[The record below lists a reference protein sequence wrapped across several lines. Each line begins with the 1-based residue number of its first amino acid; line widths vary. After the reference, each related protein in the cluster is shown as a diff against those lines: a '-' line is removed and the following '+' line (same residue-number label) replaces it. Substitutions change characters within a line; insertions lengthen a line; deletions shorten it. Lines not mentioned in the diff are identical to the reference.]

1 VKATGVNPR
10 TMSGEHIIEY
20 TLRQDDS
27 IVAHNKIREA
37 MQPVS
42 S

>member
-1 VKATGVNPR
+1 MKATGINPR
-10 TMSGEHIIEY
+10 AMSGEHIIEY

-27 IVAHNKIREA
+27 IVAHAKIREA
-37 MQPVS
+37 MQPAS